1 MGDCG
6 AELAQVRGR
15 QFVIF
20 TITSNVFI
28 IPIGETVN
36 QILVS
41 KISNLNCRPLYQV
54 LDGLPRLEE
63 LKIARNR
70 LTHRTLEC
78 FDLKFG
84 NLRSLNLSDNLGIG
98 AVGISSLKF
107 LLTDQPALE
116 TLILSRI
123 SNRGDL
129 IFDKIAEMFSE
140 SINIIKTLILSKN
153 HLSDDELID
162 NAETIAEFTELEIL
176 DITSNRDVTKT
187 GVTKL
192 LSTIPTLREL
202 KTSAKEMDNIE
213 IEEELKNKLKF

>member
-1 MGDCG
+1 M
-6 AELAQVRGR
+6 
-15 QFVIF
+15 
-20 TITSNVFI
+20 
-28 IPIGETVN
+28 
-36 QILVS
+36 
-41 KISNLNCRPLYQV
+41 
-54 LDGLPRLEE
+54 
-63 LKIARNR
+63 
-70 LTHRTLEC
+70 
-78 FDLKFG
+78 
-84 NLRSLNLSDNLGIG
+84 RSLNLSDNLGIG

-192 LSTIPTLREL
+192 LSTISTLREL
-202 KTSAKEMDNIE
+202 KTSAKDMDNIE